1 MPQPPSKPGPG
12 PIELK
17 YRGYETRDL
26 GPQAKGAAKIVIQEE
41 QNRRN
46 AVYENEMKKHEVE
59 RADWLKQQEQ
69 RRDFLRHRNY
79 EKNREAKEGGQA
91 VQEIAKGNRI
101 EQQLDTEQ
109 KQREAQLQKQI
120 AEGGTAAENFAFLKR
135 TGQEREP
142 FIKDFK
148 ARRDDAVKSAA
159 FQKNFLLAKEAANSG
174 FLISGKGA
182 NLGIDLAKMGATL
195 GIKDS
200 KELAYQ
206 AEVYQR
212 ALDGTVSYGAS
223 LIQPGDSRMTE
234 ADLLA
239 SKGLS
244 GSPELQLRS
253 KQKLIDI
260 ALEDQHRKINEYEDL
275 REQYFRGDPS
285 HRFLKVDAPTIGKD
299 TRRILLEH
307 RDNEQVRERFDRQ
320 FGPGAAQ
327 LEINRA
333 KRREARE
340 DD

>member
-1 MPQPPSKPGPG
+1 MEIWQVKENEKQQRAA
-12 PIELK
+12 ELRK
-17 YRGYETRDL
+17 TRGVATQEE
-26 GPQAKGAAKIVIQEE
+26 AKGS
-41 QNRRN
+41 
-46 AVYENEMKKHEVE
+46 
-59 RADWLKQQEQ
+59 
-69 RRDFLRHRNY
+69 
-79 EKNREAKEGGQA
+79 
-91 VQEIAKGNRI
+91 RI

-120 AEGGTAAENFAFLKR
+120 AEGGTAAENFKFLQK

-142 FIKDFK
+142 FLKDFK

-182 NLGIDLAKMGATL
+182 NLAIDLAKMGATL

-206 AEVYQR
+206 AEMYQR
-212 ALDGTVSYGAS
+212 AIDGTVSYGAS

-239 SKGLS
+239 SKGLG
-244 GSPELQLRS
+244 GSPDLQLRS

-260 ALEDQHRKINEYEDL
+260 ALEDQHRKLNEYEDL
-275 REQYFRGDPS
+275 REKYFRGDPS
-285 HRFLKVDAPTIGKD
+285 HRFLKVDAPPIGKE
-299 TRRILLEH
+299 TRRILLEN
-307 RDNEQVRERFDRQ
+307 RGDERVRTRFDQQ
-320 FGPGAAQ
+320 FGPGAAE
-327 LEINRA
+327 LEISRA
-333 KRREARE
+333 KRRETRE